1 MKTGNVCF
9 LLLMC
14 ISLLFTGCGNSQS
27 KKSEGNKVGDDKDAH
42 GCIASAGYTWSEV
55 LKDCIRL
62 WEKGV
67 RVEDV
72 ADKEKAAYIVF
83 SPDSLQVEL
92 FFSDD
97 RPNEILDRRSLPAGG
112 YAWNVEDDDT
122 KNVRLENDKW
132 TISQRGKTIYSQEE
146 VQNK

>member
-1 MKTGNVCF
+1 MKTGNACF

-14 ISLLFTGCGNSQS
+14 VSLLFTSCGNSQS
-27 KKSEGNKVGDDKDAH
+27 KKGEENKVGDDKDAH

-67 RVEDV
+67 RVADV

-83 SPDSLQVEL
+83 SPDSLQV
-92 FFSDD
+92 
-97 RPNEILDRRSLPAGG
+97 GG

-132 TISQRGKTIYSQEE
+132 TISQRGNLIYQQVEE
-146 VQNK
+146 P

>member
-27 KKSEGNKVGDDKDAH
+27 KKSEDNKVGDDKDVH

-92 FFSDD
+92 FPTTA
-97 RPNEILDRRSLPAGG
+97 RTKYWTAALYLR
-112 YAWNVEDDDT
+112 VDT
-122 KNVRLENDKW
+122 H
-132 TISQRGKTIYSQEE
+132 GM
-146 VQNK
+146 

>member
-27 KKSEGNKVGDDKDAH
+27 KKSEGNKVGDDRDAH

-67 RVEDV
+67 RVADV

-97 RPNEILDRRSLPAGG
+97 RPSEILDRRSLPAGG

-132 TISQRGKTIYSQEE
+132 TISQRGKLIYQQVEE
-146 VQNK
+146 AQ

>member
-1 MKTGNVCF
+1 MKTGNACF

-14 ISLLFTGCGNSQS
+14 VSLLFTSCGNSQS
-27 KKSEGNKVGDDKDAH
+27 KKGEENKVGDDKDAH

-67 RVEDV
+67 RVADV
-72 ADKEKAAYIVF
+72 ADKEKAAYITSHF
-83 SPDSLQVEL
+83 TRGLVEL

-97 RPNEILDRRSLPAGG
+97 RPSEILDRRSLPSGG

-132 TISQRGKTIYSQEE
+132 TISQRGNLIYQQVEE
-146 VQNK
+146 P

>member
-97 RPNEILDRRSLPAGG
+97 RPNEILPLFTCGWIRM
-112 YAWNVEDDDT
+112 EC
-122 KNVRLENDKW
+122 
-132 TISQRGKTIYSQEE
+132 RG
-146 VQNK
+146 